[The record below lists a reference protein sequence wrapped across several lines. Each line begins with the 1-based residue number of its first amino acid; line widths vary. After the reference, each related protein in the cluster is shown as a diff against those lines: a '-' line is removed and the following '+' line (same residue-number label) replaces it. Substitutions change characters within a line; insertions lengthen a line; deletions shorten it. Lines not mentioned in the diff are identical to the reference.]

1 MTKQELHAQY
11 GPKLVCPLPGP
22 KARAAVEADH
32 RLISPSYT
40 RSYPLVAKRGRG
52 VRIEDADGNEFLDF
66 AAGIA
71 VVSTGHC
78 HPEVVAAIQKQAAE
92 LIHISG
98 TDFYNELLTDLAERL
113 SAVAPMPGPHRF
125 FYGNSGAEAIECA
138 LKLARYHTGRQ
149 QIISFFGAFHGRTMG
164 ALSLT
169 GSKPQQKRR
178 FSPLV
183 PGVTHVRYPYV
194 YRGCTAARRKRK
206 PSAWAARATSRRNSS
221 RPSCRRKRWPR
232 SSSSLSRARADLC
245 RRPTNFLRELRAICD
260 RHGILLV
267 ADEVQCGCGRTGKW
281 WAIEHSGVEPDI
293 VCMAKGI
300 ASGMPLG
307 VCMTRA
313 EIMDW
318 APGSHASTFGGNP
331 VSIAAALA
339 TMDIIERE
347 AIANAARVG
356 EFMLE
361 RVRGWKHSHR
371 SVGDVRGRGL
381 MIGIEIVK
389 DKATREPAAEL
400 RNRIETLAFER
411 GLMIL
416 GCGETSL
423 RLSPAA
429 HRQQGGS
436 YGGARHSG
444 RGADGG
450 GEGIRTERGCG
461 RRRPELRTVSAW
473 IAGKM
478 EPAQRVCR
486 VAAASAAQSVDCVQS
501 VD

>member
-1 MTKQELHAQY
+1 MTRNELHSQF

-22 KARAAVEADH
+22 KAKAAVAADA

-40 RSYPLVAKRGRG
+40 RSYPLVARRGRG
-52 VRIEDADGNEFLDF
+52 LRVEDVDGNEFLDF

-71 VVSTGHC
+71 VTSTGHC

-98 TDFYNELLTDLAERL
+98 TDFYDEHLTDLADKL
-113 SAVAPMPGPHRF
+113 SAVAPMPGPHKF

-149 QIISFFGAFHGRTMG
+149 HIIAFLGAFHGRTMG

-169 GSKPQQKRR
+169 ASKPQQKRR

-183 PGVTHVRYPYV
+183 PGVTHVRYPYA
-194 YRGCTAARRKRK
+194 YRGCTGGPQEEEAFALGCARYIEDKLFKTILAPEEVAAIFVE
-206 PSAWAARATSRRNSS
+206 PIQGEGGYVVAPTS
-221 RPSCRRKRWPR
+221 
-232 SSSSLSRARADLC
+232 
-245 RRPTNFLRELRAICD
+245 FLRELRKICD

-267 ADEVQCGCGRTGKW
+267 ADEVQSGAGRTGKW
-281 WAIEHSGVEPDI
+281 WAIEHSGVQPDI

-307 VCMTRA
+307 ICMSRA
-313 EIMDW
+313 DIMDW
-318 APGSHASTFGGNP
+318 VPGSHASTFGGNP

-339 TMDIIERE
+339 TMDVLERE

-356 EFMLE
+356 AKMIE
-361 RVRGWKHSHR
+361 RLNGWKQTHPL
-371 SVGDVRGRGL
+371 VGDVRGRGL
-381 MIGIEIVK
+381 MIGIELVK
-389 DKATREPAAEL
+389 DKATREPATAL
-400 RNRIETLAFER
+400 RNKVETLAFER

-423 RLSPAA
+423 RLCPPLIVSENEATVALDILEDALSEVEKEHAHAGELAAA
-429 HRQQGGS
+429 H
-436 YGGARHSG
+436 A
-444 RGADGG
+444 
-450 GEGIRTERGCG
+450 
-461 RRRPELRTVSAW
+461 
-473 IAGKM
+473 
-478 EPAQRVCR
+478 
-486 VAAASAAQSVDCVQS
+486 
-501 VD
+501 

>member
-1 MTKQELHAQY
+1 MTKQEMHARY

-52 VRIEDADGNEFLDF
+52 LRIEDPDGNEFLDF

-98 TDFYNELLTDLAERL
+98 TDFYNELLTDLATRL

-138 LKLARYHTGRQ
+138 LKIARYHTGRQ
-149 QIISFFGAFHGRTMG
+149 QVISFFGAFHGRTMG

-194 YRGCTAARRKRK
+194 YRGCTGSAKEQEAFSLECARYIEEKLFKTTLAPEEVAAIFIE
-206 PSAWAARATSRRNSS
+206 PIQGEGGFVPAPA
-221 RPSCRRKRWPR
+221 
-232 SSSSLSRARADLC
+232 
-245 RRPTNFLRELRAICD
+245 NFLRELRAICD

-267 ADEVQCGCGRTGKW
+267 ADEVQSGCGRTGQW
-281 WAIEHSGVEPDI
+281 WAIEDSGVEPDI
-293 VCMAKGI
+293 VCIAKGI

-307 VCMTRA
+307 ICMTRA

-339 TMDIIERE
+339 TMDILERE
-347 AIANAARVG
+347 AIANAASVG

-361 RVRGWKHSHR
+361 RLRGWKHSHA

-389 DKATREPAAEL
+389 DKATREPAVEL
-400 RNRIETLAFER
+400 RNRVETLAFER
-411 GLMIL
+411 GLIML

-423 RLSPAA
+423 RLSPPLIVGKEEATVA
-429 HRQQGGS
+429 LDILEEALTQ
-436 YGGARHSG
+436 A
-444 RGADGG
+444 
-450 GEGIRTERGCG
+450 EKEF
-461 RRRPELRTVSAW
+461 ELSAVGVATV
-473 IAGKM
+473 
-478 EPAQRVCR
+478 
-486 VAAASAAQSVDCVQS
+486 
-501 VD
+501 

>member
-1 MTKQELHAQY
+1 MNKQELHEQC
-11 GPKLVCPLPGP
+11 GPKISGTLPGP
-22 KARAAVEADH
+22 KARAAVDADH

-52 VRIEDADGNEFLDF
+52 VRVEDVDGNEFLDF

-78 HPEVVAAIQKQAAE
+78 HPEVVAAIQQQAAE

-98 TDFYNELLTDLAERL
+98 TDFYDEHLTDLAEQL
-113 SAVAPMPGPHRF
+113 SAVAPMRGPHRF
-125 FYGNSGAEAIECA
+125 FYGNSGTEAIECA

-178 FSPLV
+178 FSPMV

-194 YRGCTAARRKRK
+194 YRGCTGGPQDQEAFSLGCARYIEEKLFKTILPAEEVAAIFVE
-206 PSAWAARATSRRNSS
+206 PIQGEGGFVPAPA
-221 RPSCRRKRWPR
+221 
-232 SSSSLSRARADLC
+232 
-245 RRPTNFLRELRAICD
+245 NFLRELRAICD

-267 ADEVQCGCGRTGKW
+267 ADEVQSGCGRTGKW
-281 WAIEHSGVEPDI
+281 WAIEESGVEPDI
-293 VCMAKGI
+293 VCIAKGI

-307 VCMTRA
+307 ICMTRA

-318 APGSHASTFGGNP
+318 VPGSHASTFGGNP

-339 TMDIIERE
+339 TMKILKRE
-347 AIANAARVG
+347 GISNAASVG

-361 RVRGWKHSHR
+361 RLRGWKKSHPL
-371 SVGDVRGRGL
+371 VGDVRGRGL

-389 DKATREPAAEL
+389 DKATREPAVDL

-411 GLMIL
+411 GLIML

-423 RLSPAA
+423 RLSPPLIVSKEQATVA
-429 HRQQGGS
+429 LDILEEALSIAEKEHE
-436 YGGARHSG
+436 HS
-444 RGADGG
+444 AL
-450 GEGIRTERGCG
+450 TAV
-461 RRRPELRTVSAW
+461 TA
-473 IAGKM
+473 
-478 EPAQRVCR
+478 
-486 VAAASAAQSVDCVQS
+486 
-501 VD
+501 

>member
-22 KARAAVEADH
+22 KAQAAVAADD

-52 VRIEDADGNEFLDF
+52 VRIEDVDGNEFLDF
-66 AAGIA
+66 SAGIA
-71 VVSTGHC
+71 VASTGHC
-78 HPEVVAAIQKQAAE
+78 HPEVVAAIQAQAAE

-98 TDFYNELLTDLAERL
+98 TDFYNEPLTDLAEKL
-113 SAVAPMPGPHRF
+113 SAIAPMRGPHRLY
-125 FYGNSGAEAIECA
+125 YGNSGAEAVECA

-169 GSKPQQKRR
+169 ASKPQQKRR

-183 PGVTHVRYPYV
+183 PCVTHIRYPYA
-194 YRGCTAARRKRK
+194 YRGCSGGAQEEEAFGLGCARYIEEKLFKTVLPPEEVAAIFVE
-206 PSAWAARATSRRNSS
+206 PIQGEGGYVVA
-221 RPSCRRKRWPR
+221 P
-232 SSSSLSRARADLC
+232 D
-245 RRPTNFLRELRAICD
+245 NFLRELRAICD

-267 ADEVQCGCGRTGKW
+267 ADEVQCGAGRTGKW
-281 WAIEHSGVEPDI
+281 WAIEHSGVAPDM

-307 VCMTRA
+307 VCMAKA

-339 TMDIIERE
+339 TIEIIGRE
-347 AIANAARVG
+347 AMANAAKVG

-361 RVRGWKHSHR
+361 RLRGWKQTHPL
-371 SVGDVRGRGL
+371 VGDVRGRGL
-381 MIGIEIVK
+381 MIGVELVK
-389 DKATREPAAEL
+389 DKSTREPATAL
-400 RNRIETLAFER
+400 RNRLETLAFER
-411 GLMIL
+411 GLMVL
-416 GCGETSL
+416 GCGETTL
-423 RLSPAA
+423 RLCPPLIVSEEEATVALDILEEALGLVEAEHLRGSARADCGAGAA
-429 HRQQGGS
+429 
-436 YGGARHSG
+436 
-444 RGADGG
+444 
-450 GEGIRTERGCG
+450 I
-461 RRRPELRTVSAW
+461 
-473 IAGKM
+473 
-478 EPAQRVCR
+478 
-486 VAAASAAQSVDCVQS
+486 
-501 VD
+501 

>member
-1 MTKQELHAQY
+1 MTKKEMHAQY
-11 GPKLVCPLPGP
+11 GPKLVSALPGP
-22 KARAAVEADH
+22 KARAAVAADD

-52 VRIEDADGNEFLDF
+52 IRVEDVDGNEFMDF

-71 VVSTGHC
+71 VTSTGHC

-98 TDFYNELLTDLAERL
+98 TDFYNEPLTDLAERL

-138 LKLARYHTGRQ
+138 LKVARYHTGRQ
-149 QIISFFGAFHGRTMG
+149 QVISFFGAFHGRTMG

-183 PGVTHVRYPYV
+183 PGVTHIRYPYV
-194 YRGCTAARRKRK
+194 YRGCTGGPQEEEAFSLGCARFLEEKLFKTTVAPEEVAAVFIE
-206 PSAWAARATSRRNSS
+206 PIQGEGGYVVA
-221 RPSCRRKRWPR
+221 P
-232 SSSSLSRARADLC
+232 D
-245 RRPTNFLRELRAICD
+245 NFLRELRDICT

-267 ADEVQCGCGRTGKW
+267 ADEVQSGAGRTGKW

-313 EIMDW
+313 DIMDW
-318 APGSHASTFGGNP
+318 VPGSHASTFGGNP

-339 TMDIIERE
+339 TMDILERE
-347 AIANAARVG
+347 AIANAAHVG
-356 EFMLE
+356 GKMLE
-361 RVRGWKHSHR
+361 RLQGWKQTHAL
-371 SVGDVRGRGL
+371 VGDVRGRGL
-381 MIGIEIVK
+381 MIGIELVK
-389 DKATREPAAEL
+389 DKTTREPATAL
-400 RNRIETLAFER
+400 RNRVETLAFER

-423 RLSPAA
+423 RLCPPLIVSEDEATVALDILEEALSEVEKEHA
-429 HRQQGGS
+429 H
-436 YGGARHSG
+436 A
-444 RGADGG
+444 
-450 GEGIRTERGCG
+450 TE
-461 RRRPELRTVSAW
+461 L
-473 IAGKM
+473 
-478 EPAQRVCR
+478 
-486 VAAASAAQSVDCVQS
+486 AAASV
-501 VD
+501 